1 MQKGMEI
8 ERGLSG
14 AGLRKYF
21 DHFQE
26 MTVAH
31 VRYSRIKT
39 TDLATVYSHHT
50 NTAGIE
56 AIKMHSSF

>member
-39 TDLATVYSHHT
+39 TDLATTLITQTQPELKLLKCTVW
-50 NTAGIE
+50 
-56 AIKMHSSF
+56 F